1 MLQIAGIGCSRRLIT
16 GKQRNND
23 QSVTRRLL
31 IERLGSCLPGRLAAR
46 VVGQQVRSASQ
57 PLAAYDIELTSA
69 QLEDT
74 AANERRPHVCCA
86 GAGQARASSAAKC
99 EIVKPVSL

>member
-1 MLQIAGIGCSRRLIT
+1 MIT

-23 QSVTRRLL
+23 QSVTRGLL

-46 VVGQQVRSASQ
+46 VAGEQVRSASQ
-57 PLAAYDIELTSA
+57 PLAAYDIEPTSSA

-74 AANERRPHVCCA
+74 AANERRPHVWCARCA
-86 GAGQARASSAAKC
+86 GAGQARVAKC
-99 EIVKPVSL
+99 EIVN